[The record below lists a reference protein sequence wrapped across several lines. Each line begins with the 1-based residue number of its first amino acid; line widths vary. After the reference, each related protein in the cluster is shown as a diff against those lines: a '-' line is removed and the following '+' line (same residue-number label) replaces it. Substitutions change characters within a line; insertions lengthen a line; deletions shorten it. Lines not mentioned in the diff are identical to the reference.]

1 MDPKGRESEGKT
13 GNDEGI
19 YSLEDAQVIAMADA
33 PYTGITTLGQTLLDQ
48 KYLEIEN
55 GENATERLPL
65 LLEEVSS
72 IRSAV
77 LEEVNLNRNN
87 VDVLAIAQGVSEAV
101 AAAVLAKV
109 EVDGSNYQNDYA
121 DMSGYEVKPWC
132 EPVPVVS
139 TYI

>member
-1 MDPKGRESEGKT
+1 MRGQFCYADQKGWSEGNDCKRTKDKYDSLYDRGT
-13 GNDEGI
+13 GVN
-19 YSLEDAQVIAMADA
+19 SCS
-33 PYTGITTLGQTLLDQ
+33 QTLSR
-48 KYLEIEN
+48 YLPTLMYWI
-55 GENATERLPL
+55 
-65 LLEEVSS
+65 
-72 IRSAV
+72 AV
-77 LEEVNLNRNN
+77 LEKVNLNRNN